1 MEPPAIWSHFESLK
15 DPRVE
20 RTRRQQLIDIVM
32 ISVLAVVAGADGWS
46 DIVQFAEDRQD
57 WFKTFLELP
66 AGIPC
71 DDTFRRVFAAL
82 DPVKFQAGFLSWA
95 KCLVGSTEGQLVAI
109 SRKADYIL
117 SLKENQPSLHRE
129 VQEFFASAES
139 DGYRDVLLQLP
150 AAAAGCYSRAACG
163 GGWLLLQSC
172 LRRRLLLL
180 AQMAHSARLSCGC
193 PV

>member
-20 RTRRQQLIDIVM
+20 RTRRQQLIDIVI

-82 DPVKFQAGFLSWA
+82 DPVKFQAGFLS
-95 KCLVGSTEGQLVAI
+95 CE
-109 SRKADYIL
+109 R
-117 SLKENQPSLHRE
+117 
-129 VQEFFASAES
+129 
-139 DGYRDVLLQLP
+139 
-150 AAAAGCYSRAACG
+150 
-163 GGWLLLQSC
+163 
-172 LRRRLLLL
+172 
-180 AQMAHSARLSCGC
+180 
-193 PV
+193 

>member
-1 MEPPAIWSHFESLK
+1 MEPPAIWSDFEGLK

-20 RTRRQQLIDIVM
+20 RTRRHQLMDIVI

-57 WFKTFLELP
+57 WFSTFLELP

-109 SRKADYIL
+109 DGKTARHS
-117 SLKENQPSLHRE
+117 
-129 VQEFFASAES
+129 FASEQDQGALHIVS
-139 DGYRDVLLQLP
+139 AWAAQHQVVLGQLATEAKSNEITAIP
-150 AAAAGCYSRAACG
+150 QLLEMLDLKGACAFSKRA
-163 GGWLLLQSC
+163 
-172 LRRRLLLL
+172 
-180 AQMAHSARLSCGC
+180 
-193 PV
+193 

>member
-1 MEPPAIWSHFESLK
+1 MEPPAIWSHFEGLK

-20 RTRRQQLIDIVM
+20 RTRRHQLMDIVI

-57 WFKTFLELP
+57 WFSTFLELP

-95 KCLVGSTEGQLVAI
+95 KCLVGSTEGGWSQACSTI
-109 SRKADYIL
+109 
-117 SLKENQPSLHRE
+117 
-129 VQEFFASAES
+129 
-139 DGYRDVLLQLP
+139 
-150 AAAAGCYSRAACG
+150 AAGVRLPRMTCHPSAATA
-163 GGWLLLQSC
+163 
-172 LRRRLLLL
+172 RRPCRP
-180 AQMAHSARLSCGC
+180 AHPWRT
-193 PV
+193 VHNRRIVR